1 MKNEKILI
9 SAILYNNEAELM
21 SFVQH
26 VFSVAK
32 EFIVDI
38 CVTVN
43 SSSLHGEE
51 YASYKE
57 KLILTGATI
66 LEPGS
71 NLGYFGAMNYAYK
84 KKFTEGIHRYFIVS
98 NTDLSFDA
106 DFFKILNDYKLLD
119 ACIVAPR
126 IISSL
131 SCNDQNPMY
140 VERPSRVK
148 FYILSKIFSSLI
160 LTIMQ
165 RVFNLVIRKLRGGKK
180 ASGVAV
186 SAREIYAAHGAL
198 IIISGNFFSEGGNLN
213 YPMFLFCEEI
223 FLAEEV
229 RSLKGKIVYEPSL
242 ISYHEEH
249 KTTGFI
255 PSKKMRQFL
264 SESHLFCYENMLK

>member
-1 MKNEKILI
+1 
-9 SAILYNNEAELM
+9 M

-26 VFSVAK
+26 VFTVAH
-32 EFIVDI
+32 ESTVDI

-43 SSSLHGEE
+43 SSSLHGDE
-51 YASYKE
+51 YDSYKE
-57 KLILTGATI
+57 TLILTGTSI

-71 NLGYFGAMNYAYK
+71 NLGYFGAMNYAYNN
-84 KKFTEGIHRYFIVS
+84 KFNEAIHKYFIVS

-106 DFFKILNDYKLLD
+106 EFFKILKDYKLLD
-119 ACIVAPR
+119 ACIIAPR

-140 VERPSRVK
+140 VERPSRLK
-148 FYILSKIFSSLI
+148 FYILSKIFSSFA
-160 LTIMQ
+160 LTFMQ
-165 RVFNLVIRKLRGGKK
+165 RLINLVIRKVRGRKK

-186 SAREIYAAHGAL
+186 SPREIYAAHGAL
-198 IIISGNFFSEGGNLN
+198 IIISGSFFSEGGNLN

-223 FLAEEV
+223 FLAEKV
-229 RSLKGKIVYEPSL
+229 RSLKGKIVYEPL
-242 ISYHEEH
+242 LVSYHEEH